1 VNLFRRIAHAAHVL
15 FGHRSYD
22 AASGG
27 NRWPQWAS
35 MWAKAT
41 GQINEGAIVWWDATT
56 GHNVVN
62 AGAIGLFPIGVAVR
76 AAGSSD
82 TTARVRLSG
91 FLRRRWPD
99 G

>member
-41 GQINEGAIVWWDATT
+41 GQINEGAIV
-56 GHNVVN
+56 
-62 AGAIGLFPIGVAVR
+62 
-76 AAGSSD
+76 
-82 TTARVRLSG
+82 
-91 FLRRRWPD
+91 
-99 G
+99 